1 MNLKNV
7 QTIDSIKRCTL
18 MFRRDYLEILKTWK
32 KIVGII
38 YRQIF
43 GYGDK
48 KVGITVIVSINKTNF
63 TSPMKLV

>member
-1 MNLKNV
+1 
-7 QTIDSIKRCTL
+7 

-48 KVGITVIVSINKTNF
+48 KVGITVIVSTNKTNF
-63 TSPMKLV
+63 TSPMKSV